1 MTEFAIFGAA
11 MAVFSLIPI
20 LGGLF
25 VANMGR
31 KAKNRS
37 NTIQATETSEV
48 SGLRPGK
55 VEVKG
60 TARPTE
66 GGPTLTSPISRDEAL
81 ATKVKVERYDSG
93 TSETGGGWTTIYEDK
108 KAVPFVVDDGTG
120 EVRVDTPLTSEQKML
135 FEMTRERVPG
145 GQEPPERIR
154 NFVERK
160 QEIDETSKSGIGPI
174 SLGERRRYME
184 GSIEPGEDVYV
195 LGEAREQAGWDE
207 RGYVIDGTTESGE
220 FVVSDKPEEQLV
232 KEGNWGGLLLYVVGG
247 ISVLFGGLM
256 MLISLVFFA

>member
-1 MTEFAIFGAA
+1 MTGFTIFGVG

-60 TARPTE
+60 TARPAE
-66 GGPTLTSPISRDEAL
+66 AGSTLRSPISRDEAL
-81 ATKVKVERYDSG
+81 ATKIIVQRYDSG

-108 KAVPFVVDDGTG
+108 EAVPFVVDDGTG
-120 EVRVDTPLTSEQKML
+120 EVRVDTPPASDQRML
-135 FEMTRERVPG
+135 LEMTRERVPG
-145 GQEPPERIR
+145 GQEPPEKVRK
-154 NFVERK
+154 FVERQ
-160 QEIDETSKSGIGPI
+160 QEVDETSKSGIGPL

-184 GSIEPGEDVYV
+184 GSIQSGEDVYV
-195 LGEAREQAGWDE
+195 LGKAREQAGWDE

-232 KEGNWGGLLLYVVGG
+232 KEGKWGGILLYVVGG
-247 ISVLFGGLM
+247 ISVLVGGFLM
-256 MLISLVFFA
+256 LVSLFFFL